1 MVLYFSATGN
11 TEFIAK
17 QIAKRN
23 DDEALNLLTR
33 IKEKDYSPLHSE
45 KPFVIC
51 SPIYVCEMP
60 RFFASFI
67 KQLPLLG
74 NRQVYFIFTSGGYE
88 GIAGSLARLLAMKK
102 KMIFM
107 GWAGFKMPRNYP
119 VSKSYPLLSYK
130 ESKER
135 IKGSCDK
142 IPKIVSRIKHG
153 KKLRSRYITQLE
165 KIITLPFNP
174 VWVKYMHTAKPFY
187 TTDKCV
193 GCGKCVSACPKHL
206 IELIPYDAGYA
217 VACSS
222 KGKGPDAMKKCSV
235 SCIGCGLCKKN
246 CPNDA
251 VTVDSFLAHIDQD
264 KCVACGA
271 CAAKCPKKCI
281 HEI

>member
-17 QIAKRN
+17 QIAKRT
-23 DDEALNLLTR
+23 DDEALNLLAR

-51 SPIYVCEMP
+51 SPIYVCKMP
-60 RFFASFI
+60 RFLVSFLSG
-67 KQLPLLG
+67 LPLLG
-74 NRQVYFIFTSGGYE
+74 SKQVYFIFTSGGYE

-153 KKLRSRYITQLE
+153 KKLHSRYITQLE

-193 GCGKCVSACPKHL
+193 GCGKCARVCPLNNIKMIDRKPRWGGKCAHCMACYGNCPVEA
-206 IELIPYDAGYA
+206 IEYGDRT
-217 VACSS
+217 
-222 KGKGPDAMKKCSV
+222 KGKERYRISKYV
-235 SCIGCGLCKKN
+235 NKN
-246 CPNDA
+246 Y
-251 VTVDSFLAHIDQD
+251 L
-264 KCVACGA
+264 
-271 CAAKCPKKCI
+271 
-281 HEI
+281 